1 MRNFT
6 SYLEKAAKFFLYLL
20 PVLSLIIAG
29 GFFGKLFLPGAVDLF
44 FPFITGKNFFFR
56 IIVEILLALW
66 VFLWAFDKKYAP
78 RPTLLFWAVSATLG
92 ILILST
98 FLGANPYRS
107 FWSNYERME
116 GLISHLHLFAYFLVL
131 TSVFREEKDW
141 KRFFAVLVG
150 VSVIISFYGYLQL
163 LGKIRIY
170 QSGTRVD
177 ATLGNSTYL
186 AIFIIFHLFFLIY
199 VFLSSSKLWAK
210 LLSGVVFLFELPIVF
225 FTATRG
231 AILGLVGGLFL
242 FSLLLAIFGKSKR
255 FRVIAFS
262 SLGVILI
269 LLAVFW
275 MIKDTD
281 FAKEQYILSRF
292 RNLSFQ
298 EQTVTS
304 RLTIWSM
311 ALEGSKENPILGWG
325 LENFNLVFNK
335 YFRPEL
341 WSQEPWFD
349 RAHNVFFDWLISS
362 GILGL
367 LAYLSIFVV
376 SLYLLWRNSSDIL
389 LPITLTSLFAAYFFH
404 NLFVFDNLTSYF
416 LFFSVLGFINFR
428 ARSNSEIRPHY
439 AEVGPQLDPR
449 KLALAVF
456 VFLGVLTSLYWAN
469 LKPLLAS
476 KFLLNALQDMAAR
489 GQDTDL
495 ILGDF
500 EKALKLETFGGQEVR
515 EQLAGYTNQVIASN
529 LPLEEKQKV
538 ITKAVSEME
547 KQVHESPD
555 DARGWLFLAILQS
568 RQGRLDESRNSLE
581 KALALSPKK
590 QQIIFL
596 LADVYISLN
605 QKEKALELVRQAYE
619 SDPSYSEAIKNFII
633 VSVINGQV
641 EFAEELSQKHFGA
654 KIFPEKRLLNAYA
667 AVSRYDRVR
676 DIWLKL
682 LEEEPSNP
690 QYRVSLAASYLK
702 LGQRQ
707 NAILEIRK
715 AMELDARF
723 KPEGERLISEIQAG
737 RNP

>member
-6 SYLEKAAKFFLYLL
+6 SYLEKAAKFLLYLL

-29 GFFGKLFLPGAVDLF
+29 GFFGKLFLPGAGDLF

-78 RPTLLFWAVSATLG
+78 RPTLLFWAVLATLG

-98 FLGANPYRS
+98 FLGENPYRS

-150 VSVIISFYGYLQL
+150 VSIIISFYGYLQL

-170 QSGTRVD
+170 QSGTRLD

-199 VFLSSSKLWAK
+199 AFLRSQKLWAK
-210 LLSGVVFLFELPIVF
+210 ILSGAVFLFELPIVF

-231 AILGLVGGLFL
+231 AILGLVGGLVL

-255 FRVIAFS
+255 FRIIAFS
-262 SLGVILI
+262 SLGAILVVF
-269 LLAVFW
+269 AVFW
-275 MIKDTD
+275 AIKDTN
-281 FAKEQYILSRF
+281 FAKENYILSRF
-292 RNLSFQ
+292 SNLSFQ

-311 ALEGSKENPILGWG
+311 AWEGSKENPILGWG

-367 LAYLSIFVV
+367 LTYLSIFAA
-376 SLYLLWRNSSDIL
+376 SLYLLWRNYSDIL
-389 LPITLTSLFAAYFFH
+389 LPITVTSLFAVYFFH

-428 ARSNSEIRPHY
+428 SRQNPPEIGSR
-439 AEVGPQLDPR
+439 GSLDPR

-456 VFLGVLTSLYWAN
+456 VFLGVLVSLYWAN

-476 KFLLNALQDMAAR
+476 KFLLSALQDMAAR

-495 ILGDF
+495 ILADF
-500 EKALKLETFGGQEVR
+500 EKALKLETFGNQEVR
-515 EQLAGYTNQVIASN
+515 EQLAGYTNQVVASN
-529 LPLEEKQKV
+529 LPPEEKQKV
-538 ITKAVSEME
+538 ITKAVFEME
-547 KQVHESPD
+547 KQVRESPD

-596 LADVYISLN
+596 LADIYISLN
-605 QKEKALELVRQAYE
+605 QKDKALELVRQAYE
-619 SDPSYSEAIKNFII
+619 ADSSYGEAVKNFII

-641 EFAEELSQKHFGA
+641 EFAEELSQKHFGE

-690 QYRVSLAASYLK
+690 QYHVSLAASYLK

-715 AMELDARF
+715 AMELDPRF